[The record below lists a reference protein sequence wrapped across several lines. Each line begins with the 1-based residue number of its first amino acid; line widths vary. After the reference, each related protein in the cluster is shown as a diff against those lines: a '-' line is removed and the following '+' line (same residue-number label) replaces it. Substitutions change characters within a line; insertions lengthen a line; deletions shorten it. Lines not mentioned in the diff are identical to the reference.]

1 MSEII
6 HPTAVI
12 APDVFIGEEVE
23 IGPYAVIGKEVSLG
37 RGTQIGPH
45 AVIESWTTLG
55 ERCTIGAGAV
65 IGGTPQDLSYTGHR
79 SFVRIGDRT
88 VVREYA
94 TIHRSK
100 ESEGVTSVGNDCYLM
115 AYSHVGHDCRI
126 EDKVVIVNA
135 VHLGGHV
142 MVEAGA
148 FISALVPI
156 HQFVR
161 VGTMCLTGALSPIR
175 KDVLPY
181 VIVEGH
187 PPRVRGLNVEGLGRA
202 QIPAE
207 NRSALKHALKFL
219 LDEERRTVDA
229 VNKMKEAYS
238 EFPEVL
244 HFADFAESSERGF
257 YR

>member
-1 MSEII
+1 LSEVI

-12 APDVFIGEEVE
+12 APDASVEEEVE
-23 IGPYAVIGKEVSLG
+23 IGPYAVIGEEVSLG

-45 AVIESWTTLG
+45 AVIENWTTLG
-55 ERCTIGAGAV
+55 EGCTIGTGAV
-65 IGGTPQDLSYTGHR
+65 IGGAPQDVGYTGHR

-88 VVREYA
+88 VIREYA
-94 TIHRSK
+94 TINRSK
-100 ESEGVTSVGNDCYLM
+100 EAEGVTSVGNNCYLM
-115 AYSHVGHDCRI
+115 AYSHLGHDCRI

-135 VHLGGHV
+135 AHLGGYV
-142 MVEAGA
+142 TVEAGA

-161 VGTMCLTGALSPIR
+161 VGTMCLTATLSPIR

-181 VIVEGH
+181 AIVEGH
-187 PPRVRGLNVEGLGRA
+187 PPRVRGLNVEGLRRA

-207 NRSALKHALKFL
+207 NRSALKHALNIL
-219 LDEERRTVDA
+219 LDEAGRTVDA
-229 VNKMKEAYS
+229 VNKMKETYG

-244 HFADFAESSERGF
+244 HFADFAASSERGF